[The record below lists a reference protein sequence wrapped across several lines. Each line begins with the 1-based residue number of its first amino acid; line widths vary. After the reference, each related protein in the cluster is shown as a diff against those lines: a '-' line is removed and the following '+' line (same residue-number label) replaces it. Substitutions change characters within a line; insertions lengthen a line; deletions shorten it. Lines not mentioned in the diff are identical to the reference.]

1 MPLFSK
7 RIDHTN
13 AADQWEQS
21 EPHGCEAKNIYR
33 LTVGGGGIEF
43 HLLFTWFMLLLLGIP
58 AFKRTFA

>member
-21 EPHGCEAKNIYR
+21 EPTAVKRRIY
-33 LTVGGGGIEF
+33 TG
-43 HLLFTWFMLLLLGIP
+43 
-58 AFKRTFA
+58 